1 MMLIDAD
8 GRIEGSVTGGC
19 VEGAVVR
26 EAEEV
31 LAGGEPRV
39 KTYGIA
45 DDLAADVGLMCG
57 GTVRIFIEQLDPE
70 PARVLNAVFAATLAG
85 EAAAVATLLDG
96 PSAGTRMAVVGD
108 IRVGGLESSALLD
121 RSVEREMRSM
131 LDRGVTAL
139 RRFGADGATMDDDL
153 RVHIQSFAEPPSL
166 VIFGGIDFSV
176 ALATLAGPLGYRVT
190 IVDARPPFV
199 RARRY
204 AEVAEVVVDWPD
216 RYLASRPLGA
226 RDAVLVFTHDPKFDE
241 PALIAAVRSDAGYVG
256 ALGSR
261 KTQRDRAARLREA
274 GLDEEEIARIA
285 APCGLDIGAS
295 NPTETAVS
303 ILAEIIATR
312 NARCGEPL
320 SEVGGPIH
328 GAFTFSASRRPI
340 SFMTGRQ

>member
-1 MMLIDAD
+1 
-8 GRIEGSVTGGC
+8 
-19 VEGAVVR
+19 
-26 EAEEV
+26 
-31 LAGGEPRV
+31 
-39 KTYGIA
+39 
-45 DDLAADVGLMCG
+45 
-57 GTVRIFIEQLDPE
+57 
-70 PARVLNAVFAATLAG
+70 VLNAVFAAALAG

-108 IRVGGLESSALLD
+108 IGVGGLESGALLD

-190 IVDARPPFV
+190 IVDARAPFV

-312 NARCGEPL
+312 NARRGEPL

-328 GAFTFSASRRPI
+328 KAFTFSASRRPI
-340 SFMTGRQ
+340 SFTSGRQ